1 MKSIASP
8 CILSS
13 HPNQNDVFNTPNIT
27 LQLTC
32 LTVSLR
38 CDFSVLNCFNYTD
51 KKRVSGLAIIDIFN
65 GDADGICALTQLRNA
80 TPVDSKLVTGVKR
93 DIQLMDQ
100 IEAQAGDSIT
110 VLDVSLDKNR
120 DGLNAALEAGA
131 EVFYVDHHFAGGIP
145 ESDQLTTIINTAAD
159 VCTSILVNGHLKGQ
173 FVEWAVTGAFGD
185 NLKDS
190 ARALAQPLGLSEQ
203 ELNRLENLGI
213 YINYN
218 GYGSNL
224 EDLHFTPEDLYR
236 QVSPYGSPFD
246 FMNENRQSFE
256 KLENGYRSDMA
267 SAANLEAEF
276 VTDRVA
282 AFILPN
288 KPWARRVSGVYS
300 NDLANATPTRAH
312 AVFTEKANGNYLI
325 SVRAPLD
332 NKVGADE
339 LCRSFPTGGGRAAA
353 AGIND
358 LPADQLDHFMGQFSQ
373 FYNR

>member
-1 MKSIASP
+1 M
-8 CILSS
+8 
-13 HPNQNDVFNTPNIT
+13 
-27 LQLTC
+27 
-32 LTVSLR
+32 
-38 CDFSVLNCFNYTD
+38 
-51 KKRVSGLAIIDIFN
+51 AIIDIFN

-80 TPVDSKLVTGVKR
+80 VPAVSKLVTGVKR

-100 IEAQAGDSIT
+100 IEANAGDSIT

-120 DGLNAALEAGA
+120 DGLSAALKAGA
-131 EVFYVDHHFAGGIP
+131 NVFYCDHHYAGDIP
-145 ESDQLTTIINTAAD
+145 KSDQLTTLINTAAD
-159 VCTSILVNGHLKGQ
+159 VCTSLLINGHLKGRY
-173 FVEWAVTGAFGD
+173 VEWAITGAFGD

-190 ARALAQPLGLSEQ
+190 ARRLAQPLGLSEQ
-203 ELNRLENLGI
+203 LLNRLESLGI

-236 QVSPYGSPFD
+236 QVSPYSSPFD

-267 SAANLEAEF
+267 SAANLSAEF
-276 VTDRVA
+276 VTASVA
-282 AFILPN
+282 AFILPDQ
-288 KPWARRVSGVYS
+288 PWSRRVSGVYS
-300 NDLANATPTRAH
+300 NDLANATPDRAH
-312 AVFTEKANGNYLI
+312 AVLTEKTNGNYLI
-325 SVRAPLD
+325 SVRAPLE
-332 NKVGADE
+332 NKIGADE

-358 LPADQLDHFMGQFSQ
+358 LPADQLNQFIDQFSE